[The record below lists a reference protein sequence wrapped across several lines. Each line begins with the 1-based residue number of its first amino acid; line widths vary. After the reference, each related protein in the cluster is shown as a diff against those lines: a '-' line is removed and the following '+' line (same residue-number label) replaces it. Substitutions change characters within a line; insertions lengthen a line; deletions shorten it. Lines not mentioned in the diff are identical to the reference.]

1 MKSVSN
7 DAAYCLELAELGNP
21 LFRLSRVFAGEQQ
34 ELLTAVHA
42 FFASIQI
49 IGSSIQEEDVARH
62 KISWWQNECR
72 PENLAVSNHP
82 VLRELGRHSG
92 VAECLDQMQVILAG
106 AEHRLEN
113 IPPSDEQSFIVLCR
127 EIGTPLVDMELSVS
141 GCASSRHSNLDDL
154 VLRRGLW
161 TLICESF
168 GPKGQGGAWWL
179 PMSLLARAGLS
190 REQLTS
196 NPSDAAC
203 RGLYKQA
210 IKYANLNTLDI
221 DISAFNQS
229 VTNLFVLDSLIVK
242 RLNVLSQK
250 APDEY
255 PSWVQKTGV
264 SDLVKAWSTARKV
277 SRQR

>member
-1 MKSVSN
+1 MSSASN

-34 ELLTAVHA
+34 ELLTAVYA
-42 FFASIQI
+42 FFASVQF

-62 KISWWQNECR
+62 KVSWWQNECR

-82 VLRELGRHSG
+82 VLRELERLRGEAACH
-92 VAECLDQMQVILAG
+92 DQMRLILAG
-106 AEHRLEN
+106 AERRLEKV
-113 IPPSDEQSFIVLCR
+113 PPSDESTFTALCR
-127 EIGTPLVDMELSVS
+127 EIGEPLVDMERSVGGSELSRQS
-141 GCASSRHSNLDDL
+141 DLDDL

-161 TLICESF
+161 SLICESF
-168 GPKGQGGAWWL
+168 GPKGRGETWWL

-190 REQLTS
+190 REQLSS
-196 NPSDAAC
+196 NPSDSAC
-203 RGLYKQA
+203 RELY
-210 IKYANLNTLDI
+210 IMVYKYANKNSLDI
-221 DISAFNQS
+221 DISSFNQY
-229 VTNLFVLDSLIVK
+229 VTHLLVLDSLIVK

-250 APDEY
+250 APAAY

-277 SRQR
+277 NRQI